1 MARNPNA
8 RSRDMIIS
16 LAVIAIPIVLIMALF
31 TRTPEEKAEAIDVGP
46 FLGRAAAES
55 PYPVLTAEGLS
66 EGWVPVRAAWAKK
79 GQRWITADPALG
91 NSWQVGYLSPDQI
104 YYGVLQRDEAGDELV
119 RSNTR
124 DGKEIGEPVSLAG
137 REWLRYESKDGRTTS
152 LVNHAG
158 EITTVV
164 SADTDFTQL
173 EAFISTLVE
182 NPPAG

>member
-16 LAVIAIPIVLIMALF
+16 LAVIAIPIILIMALF
-31 TRTPEEKAEAIDVGP
+31 TRTPEEKAEPVDLGP
-46 FLGRAAAES
+46 FLGRAVAES
-55 PYPVLTAEGLS
+55 SYPVLTADGLG
-66 EGWVPVRAAWAKK
+66 EGWLPVRAAWAKK
-79 GQRWITADPALG
+79 GQRWITAEPALG

-104 YYGVLQRDEAGDELV
+104 YYGVLQRDAAGEELI

-124 DGKEIGEPVSLAG
+124 EGKEIGEPVSLAG
-137 REWLRYESKDGRTTS
+137 REWVRYESKDGRTVS
-152 LVNHAG
+152 LVNAQG
-158 EITTVV
+158 DVTTVV

-173 EAFISTLVE
+173 EAFTSTLVE